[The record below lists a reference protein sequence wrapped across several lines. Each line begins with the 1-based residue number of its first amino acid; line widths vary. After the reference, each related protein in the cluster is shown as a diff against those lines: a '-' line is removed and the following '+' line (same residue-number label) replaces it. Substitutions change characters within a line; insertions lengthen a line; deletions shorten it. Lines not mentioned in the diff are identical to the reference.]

1 MEHDKQ
7 PEAIFSKRG
16 AVLGFIAYLVVIL
29 IVVVIFSVG

>member
-7 PEAIFSKRG
+7 PQTIFSKRG
-16 AVLGFIAYLVVIL
+16 ATLGFVAYVVVVL